1 MYIVPIKYS
10 FYLLL
15 IILVEIHNFFNTHFK
30 ELLSISIFKTFQHC
44 LPHVTLKKRNKRLDC
59 AISFATVMSSSEGLP
74 YVQHNNK
81 NDLGAS
87 GSHSNVDSNKDE
99 NESSSNS
106 NTKIEN
112 ASILDMV
119 PFHVELHRHAQSG
132 CPPQHGLQ
140 PREDVHSRHQLQLR
154 PLTRYQDRSLQY
166 QRAPRLHHPKVPF
179 YFSLSTFI

>member
-1 MYIVPIKYS
+1 MK
-10 FYLLL
+10 
-15 IILVEIHNFFNTHFK
+15 IHNFFNTHFK

-44 LPHVTLKKRNKRLDC
+44 LPHFTLKKRNKRLDC

-81 NDLGAS
+81 NDLEAS

-112 ASILDMV
+112 ASILDTV
-119 PFHVELHRHAQSG
+119 RLLSLFLYIS
-132 CPPQHGLQ
+132 LF
-140 PREDVHSRHQLQLR
+140 
-154 PLTRYQDRSLQY
+154 LTT
-166 QRAPRLHHPKVPF
+166 
-179 YFSLSTFI
+179 STKLKSILIQKKNLIYLNI